1 MTINEKLRVSV
12 MVCAM
17 EESTERVR
25 KTDLFKNVVKP
36 VMGDPIIGF

>member
-1 MTINEKLRVSV
+1 MAINEKLRVSV

-17 EESTERVR
+17 KESTEQAREA
-25 KTDLFKNVVKP
+25 DLYKNMVKP